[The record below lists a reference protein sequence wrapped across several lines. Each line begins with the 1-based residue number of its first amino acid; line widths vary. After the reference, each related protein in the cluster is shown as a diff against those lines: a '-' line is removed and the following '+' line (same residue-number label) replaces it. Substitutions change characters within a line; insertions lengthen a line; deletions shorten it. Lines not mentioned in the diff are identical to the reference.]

1 MPVLRR
7 PSKSMYDFI
16 VIGGGSGGIA
26 AARRASG
33 LYAARVALV
42 EAHSGLGGTCVNVG
56 CVPKK
61 IMWNTATIAESLHDA
76 QELGFQLKDPKAP
89 LDWALVKQKRDAY
102 IKRLNG
108 IYETNLEKAKVEH
121 IRGIAEFVDNHTIRV
136 KESPEDPGV
145 EMVAT
150 NILIATGGHAILPD
164 IPGADLGIDSDGFF
178 DLEYQPKRVAV
189 IGTGYIGIEI
199 AGIFNELG
207 TEVTVYS
214 RTQEILRKFDPVI
227 HENMLQEMQNSGIQF
242 MFDSRVTALEKT
254 ASGSI
259 CVKSNKDDLE
269 VDCVLWAVG
278 RAPNVKK
285 LNLSIANVE
294 TNEKGFI
301 TVDKFQNTSQDGIYA
316 VGDCVGHF
324 ELTPVAIAAGRRLA
338 DRLFGV
344 TNAFLEYENIPT
356 VLFGHPT
363 AGAIGLTEEQAREK
377 YGDRVK
383 VYNTKFTNL
392 YYALLDRKQP
402 NAFKLIVTGPEE
414 KVVGLHIF
422 GKGTDE
428 MLQGFGVAIRM
439 GATKADFDNC
449 VAIHPTASEELVT
462 LI

>member
-1 MPVLRR
+1 MPPVRR

-16 VIGGGSGGIA
+16 VIGGGSGGLA

-42 EAHSGLGGTCVNVG
+42 EAQGKLGGTCVNVG

-61 IMWNTATIAESLHDA
+61 LMWYTASVAESLHDA
-76 QELGFQLKDPKAP
+76 PGFGFKIADPNAPVDWPVLK
-89 LDWALVKQKRDAY
+89 QRRDAY
-102 IKRLNG
+102 IRRLND
-108 IYETNLEKAKVEH
+108 IYEGNLERAKVEH
-121 IRGIAEFVDNHTIRV
+121 IHGQAEFIDSHTIRV
-136 KESPEDPGV
+136 KESPDDPGV

-150 NILIATGGHAILPD
+150 NILIATGGHAIFPNV
-164 IPGADLGIDSDGFF
+164 PGAELGIDSDGFF
-178 DLEYQPKRVAV
+178 ALEQQPKRVAI

-199 AGIFNELG
+199 AGIFNELA

-214 RTQEILRKFDPVI
+214 RTNKILRKFDPVI
-227 HENMLQEMQNSGIQF
+227 HENMMEEMRKSGIRFVCESEIQ
-242 MFDSRVTALEKT
+242 ALEKT
-254 ASGSI
+254 QTGI
-259 CVKSNKDDLE
+259 CVKSNKEDVE

-278 RAPNVKK
+278 RAANVNVLNLPAANVKTE
-285 LNLSIANVE
+285 S
-294 TNEKGFI
+294 KGFI
-301 TVDKFQNTSQDGIYA
+301 TVDKYQNTSQEGIYA
-316 VGDCVGHF
+316 VGDCVGNF

-377 YGDRVK
+377 HGNQVK

-392 YYALLDRKQP
+392 YYALLERKQA
-402 NAFKLIVTGPEE
+402 NAFKLIVVGPEE

-428 MLQGFGVAIRM
+428 MLQGFGVAIKM
-439 GATKADFDNC
+439 GATKADFDQC
-449 VAIHPTASEELVT
+449 VAIHPTAAEELVT